1 MNIFTDIH
9 KTEWEDKCI
18 NILLVSLCWFGGVAI
33 VMSLF
38 RASSISLQLSHYV
51 QIGVFV
57 LILLTTLNKHRLS
70 IKVKVINVIIT
81 STLVSYVGIYD
92 WGLYSASFFWILFTP
107 LLLAIFFTYQKALW
121 FIVATIIFI
130 LICSYMYTSGQLKL
144 PIDADEYQ
152 TMYSAW
158 GTVLFGDVFMMV
170 MLVIIL
176 SNMKQHIL
184 QLVTNL
190 EQEQQKIIKI
200 ADHDELTGLP
210 VSRILINKLND
221 VLASQHREN
230 RHIAILFMDLDGF
243 KSVND
248 NYGHDAG
255 DTVLKEIATRLKQC
269 LREED
274 TLVRMGGDEFIA
286 LCSSPNHILLDTEQ
300 LASRI
305 INTISKPLKNNENA
319 FNLGISIGIALSDP
333 DGLES
338 AEKMIQRADF
348 AMYEVKRAG
357 KNSYRLAE
365 KAEQE
370 SPELV
375 LANS

>member
-9 KTEWEDKCI
+9 KTAWEEKCI
-18 NILLVSLCWFGGVAI
+18 NFLLVSLCWMGGAAI
-33 VMSLF
+33 IMSLF
-38 RASSISLQLSHYV
+38 RAVSADLQLSHYV
-51 QIGVFV
+51 QMGVFV
-57 LILLTTLNKHRLS
+57 LILTTTLNKHRLS

-81 STLVSYVGIYD
+81 STLVSYAGIYN

-107 LLLAIFFTYQKALW
+107 LLLAIFFSYQKALW

-130 LICSYMYTSGQLKL
+130 LGCGYMYISGQLQL

-152 TMYSAW
+152 MMYSAW
-158 GTVLFGDVFMMV
+158 GTVLFGDIFMMV

-184 QLVTNL
+184 ELLHNL
-190 EQEQQKIIKI
+190 EQEQQKISKI

-221 VLASQHREN
+221 FLASQHREK
-230 RHIAILFMDLDGF
+230 RHLAVLFMDLDGF

-255 DTVLKEIATRLKQC
+255 DKVLKEIATRLKQC

-274 TLVRMGGDEFIA
+274 ILVRMGGDEFIA
-286 LCSSPNHILLDTEQ
+286 LCSSPNHIVLDTEQ

-305 INTISKPLKNNENA
+305 LNTISKPIRNDENI
-319 FNLGISIGIALSDP
+319 FSLGISIGIALSDP
-333 DGLES
+333 DELES

-348 AMYEVKRAG
+348 AMYEVKRSGRNA
-357 KNSYRLAE
+357 YRLAE
-365 KAEQE
+365 KAVKD

-375 LANS
+375 VINS